1 MSKDLEFR
9 LIDMLSRSGLNC
21 KRNRNDFSIQTENI
35 DSCVGGMDQLY
46 VILDGSDSILIDSK
60 QTWNHF
66 IDVSKDLVIRMN
78 TLNTTVSFIVPQ
90 QERKKQKMRRYGDK
104 FGHKVF
110 ENLLCAIFVIRSSNE
125 KSEYAKAGV

>member
-9 LIDMLSRSGLNC
+9 LIHMMSRSGLNC
-21 KRNRNDFSIQTENI
+21 KQNRNDATENSVGGNI
-35 DSCVGGMDQLY
+35 ESCVGGMDQLY

-60 QTWNHF
+60 RTWNHF

-78 TLNTTVSFIVPQ
+78 NLNTTVSFIVPQ

-110 ENLLCAIFVIRSSNE
+110 ENLLSLIFIIR
-125 KSEYAKAGV
+125 KIWKFKF

>member
-9 LIDMLSRSGLNC
+9 LMDMLSRSGLNC
-21 KRNRNDFSIQTENI
+21 KRNRNDFSIQTESI
-35 DSCVGGMDQLY
+35 ESCVGGMDQLY

-60 QTWNHF
+60 RTWNHF

-110 ENLLCAIFVIRSSNE
+110 ENLLFVIFVIQKHRNI
-125 KSEYAKAGV
+125 AGV

>member
-9 LIDMLSRSGLNC
+9 LIHMMSRSGLSC
-21 KRNRNDFSIQTENI
+21 KQNRNGVGENI
-35 DSCVGGMDQLY
+35 ESCVGGMDQLY

-60 QTWNHF
+60 RTWNHF
-66 IDVSKDLVIRMN
+66 IDVSKDLVMRMN
-78 TLNTTVSFIVPQ
+78 NLNTTVSFIVPQ

-110 ENLLCAIFVIRSSNE
+110 LKIYSV
-125 KSEYAKAGV
+125 